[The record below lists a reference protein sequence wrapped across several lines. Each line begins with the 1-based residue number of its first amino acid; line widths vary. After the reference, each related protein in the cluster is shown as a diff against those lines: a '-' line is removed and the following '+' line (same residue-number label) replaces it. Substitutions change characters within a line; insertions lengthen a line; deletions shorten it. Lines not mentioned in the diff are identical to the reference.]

1 MMARTQSSTTH
12 RKSKTKARRRNS
24 REPAALSLLKK
35 QHAEVDKLFKRFEK
49 AKDGDKAEIV
59 QTACRALTIHAQLEE
74 EIFYPALRDAGV
86 ENDLLDEAEVEHAG
100 VKRLVGELDTM
111 EPGDE
116 LYEAKVT
123 VLAEYVKHH
132 VKEEETEMFPDAKK
146 SGADLDELGERM
158 EARTV
163 ELQGQTDA

>member
-1 MMARTQSSTTH
+1 MARTQTSSTQ
-12 RKSKTKARRRNS
+12 RKSKMKAKRRSS
-24 REPAALSLLKK
+24 REPAAIALLKK

-59 QTACRALTIHAQLEE
+59 QTACRALTVHAQLEE
-74 EIFYPALRDAGV
+74 ELFYPALREAGV
-86 ENDLLDEAEVEHAG
+86 ENDLLDEAEVEHEG
-100 VKRLVGELDTM
+100 VKRLVGELETM

-116 LYEAKVT
+116 LYDAKFT

-146 SGADLDELGERM
+146 SDVDLDELGDRM
-158 EARTV
+158 EVRTV
-163 ELQGQTDA
+163 ELQAQTDA